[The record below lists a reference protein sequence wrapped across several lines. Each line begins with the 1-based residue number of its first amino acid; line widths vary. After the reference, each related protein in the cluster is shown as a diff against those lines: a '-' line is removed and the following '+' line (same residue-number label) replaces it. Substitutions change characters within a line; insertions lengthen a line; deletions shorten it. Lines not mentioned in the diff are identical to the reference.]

1 MAGDNAPPAAARRT
15 CHSDRCT
22 PVPPG
27 TPGSLLA
34 RLLGDRTPLTLPTGI
49 LAAGLLVAAAAS
61 AASTLHAASELHNN
75 VEIAESRSGVG

>member
-1 MAGDNAPPAAARRT
+1 M
-15 CHSDRCT
+15 
-22 PVPPG
+22 
-27 TPGSLLA
+27 
-34 RLLGDRTPLTLPTGI
+34 LGDRTPLTLPTGI